1 MLIKT
6 MTGRAI
12 AAVVLAGAASV
23 GSAHAQSQSQPQDP
37 DYRAESPE
45 VVKRGPDGQATEVR
59 VDGVVYPVCTRDR
72 QDNCIQPRAARLGW
86 GNRPLETWPGDLASR
101 MQGTAHRSEP

>member
-86 GNRPLETWPGDLASR
+86 GNRPLETWPGEPASR